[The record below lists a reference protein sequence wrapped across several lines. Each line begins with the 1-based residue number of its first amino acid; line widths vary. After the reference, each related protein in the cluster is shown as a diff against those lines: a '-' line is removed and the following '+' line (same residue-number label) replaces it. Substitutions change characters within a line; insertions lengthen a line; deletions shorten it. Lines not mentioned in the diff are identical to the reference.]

1 MDRIQSEYAISV
13 VSVRTGANLYIPPR
27 VYILSLFNITIF
39 RSLMLLLIFTHPA
52 RYTNHKIDLFC

>member
-1 MDRIQSEYAISV
+1 MIDRIQLEYAMSV

-27 VYILSLFNITIF
+27 VYILSLYSITNF
-39 RSLMLLLIFTHPA
+39 SFPDASA